1 VKPIVIR
8 HKHTPPLHQP
18 NTWPSSFR
26 WIFLVICSML
36 SPEMAQ
42 ATDLSGKLKT
52 AYIANI
58 VKFVTWPSGAK
69 YIKFCLYSNSNIHAQ
84 SASLMNLP
92 IGGNRRLKVISN
104 PKDYTLC
111 NLVYWDSRSI
121 QHRNMPPHPSVLEIS
136 DMPNALILGM
146 DIQLKII
153 ENKMSFSIAQPKM
166 KSSNFRISSKLLRL
180 SKNGRKP

>member
-1 VKPIVIR
+1 MFI
-8 HKHTPPLHQP
+8 L
-18 NTWPSSFR
+18 
-26 WIFLVICSML
+26 CSVL
-36 SPEMAQ
+36 PAEMAQ

-52 AYIANI
+52 VYIANI
-58 VKFVTWPSGAK
+58 VKFVTWPSEAK
-69 YIKFCLYSNSNIHAQ
+69 YIRFCLYSNSNIHTQ

-92 IGGNRRLKVISN
+92 IGDKRRLQVISN
-104 PKDYTLC
+104 PEDYTHC

-121 QHRNMPPHPSVLEIS
+121 QYRNMPTHPSVLEIS
-136 DMPNALILGM
+136 DMPDALILGM

-153 ENKMSFSIAQPKM
+153 DNKMSFSIAQPNM